1 MFWVYFVRKS
11 VDLFACPNTG
21 HFYMTF
27 LDQIKPCADICSV
40 NLMNYN
46 DSLFKEFKINNFR
59 IV

>member
-1 MFWVYFVRKS
+1 MYFVRKS